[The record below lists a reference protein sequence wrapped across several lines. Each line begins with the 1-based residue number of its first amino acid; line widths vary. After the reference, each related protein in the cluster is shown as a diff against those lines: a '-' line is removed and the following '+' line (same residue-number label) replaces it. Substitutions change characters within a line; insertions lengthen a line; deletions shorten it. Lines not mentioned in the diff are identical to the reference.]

1 METTILETVNS
12 LKWARIQEGEM
23 LKDGL
28 CRKGAIMTNQKIKV
42 MIYYA
47 DGGGLVIQHGCGN
60 RSSFSHSYTAPNLP
74 TWGYY

>member
-1 METTILETVNS
+1 
-12 LKWARIQEGEM
+12 
-23 LKDGL
+23 
-28 CRKGAIMTNQKIKV
+28 MTNQKIKV